1 MLSDKEKK
9 GRPVRSYVIRS
20 GRITNSQRHAIDKL
34 WNDHVVPYSG
44 ELLDLKEIFNNR
56 LPITVEIGFGMGSSL
71 IDMARKE
78 SKTNFLGIEVHK
90 PGIGKTLND
99 VELYA
104 IKNLKLICH
113 DATEVFQNAFENKS
127 LDRVLIY
134 FPDPWPKKRH
144 AKRRL
149 IQTEFATV
157 ISEKLKIGGH
167 LHLSTD
173 WRPYADHMVS
183 VLEKV
188 PHLKNAIAQN
198 SFWENPKRP
207 ETKFERRGKTLG
219 NKIWDLLYKKE

>member
-1 MLSDKEKK
+1 MGESFINQELTFEEDKIYFLTPEGKERQVMMSWEDALMKK
-9 GRPVRSYVIRS
+9 
-20 GRITNSQRHAIDKL
+20 HADYICQNGGDIL
-34 WNDHVVPYSG
+34 
-44 ELLDLKEIFNNR
+44 
-56 LPITVEIGFGMGSSL
+56 EIGFGMGSSL

-113 DATEVFQNAFENKS
+113 DATEVFQNAFKNKS
-127 LDRVLIY
+127 LDRILIY

-149 IQTEFATV
+149 IQTEFATI

-188 PHLKNAIAQN
+188 PQLKNAIAQN

>member
-44 ELLDLKEIFNNR
+44 GLLDLRKIFNNR

-113 DATEVFQNAFENKS
+113 DATEVFQNAFKNKS
-127 LDRVLIY
+127 LDRILIY
-134 FPDPWPKKRH
+134 FPDPWPKKKARKAAPYTNRIRH
-144 AKRRL
+144 NNLRKIENRRASAPL
-149 IQTEFATV
+149 NGLET
-157 ISEKLKIGGH
+157 LC
-167 LHLSTD
+167 
-173 WRPYADHMVS
+173 RPYGQCLGKS
-183 VLEKV
+183 T
-188 PHLKNAIAQN
+188 P
-198 SFWENPKRP
+198 PRKRDC
-207 ETKFERRGKTLG
+207 TKFILGTSKTTRD
-219 NKIWDLLYKKE
+219 KIREKR

>member
-1 MLSDKEKK
+1 METTSEDNIYTGFRGRTTQNQKRALIKYKDVFSIDDWSMIESIATSGSHLSI
-9 GRPVRSYVIRS
+9 G
-20 GRITNSQRHAIDKL
+20 L
-34 WNDHVVPYSG
+34 
-44 ELLDLKEIFNNR
+44 
-56 LPITVEIGFGMGSSL
+56 EIGFGMGSSL

-113 DATEVFQNAFENKS
+113 DATEVFQNAFKNKS

-149 IQTEFATV
+149 IQTEFATI

-219 NKIWDLLYKKE
+219 NKIWDLLYEKE